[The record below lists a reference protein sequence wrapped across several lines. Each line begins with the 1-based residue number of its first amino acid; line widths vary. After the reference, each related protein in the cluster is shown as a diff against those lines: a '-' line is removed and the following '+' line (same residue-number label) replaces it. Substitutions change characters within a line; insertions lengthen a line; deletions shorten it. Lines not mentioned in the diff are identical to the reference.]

1 MSSAAPAPAA
11 PAAASGKPEEIVDVL
26 EEDDD
31 FEEFEQQDWSKIS
44 EEVEDPTMWQDGW
57 EDDEEDENFT
67 RQLRMELATSES
79 SGPPPTTLAGLL
91 PTAAGARPM
100 QQ

>member
-1 MSSAAPAPAA
+1 MRTSLDRAQ
-11 PAAASGKPEEIVDVL
+11 
-26 EEDDD
+26 EDDD

-91 PTAAGARPM
+91 PTAAGAGPM